1 MSMSGP
7 ALGDFVRSS
16 MGFPLPLSTQLN
28 GWGTAVVTHIQT
40 SAIVTHA
47 PGTVTGTAP
56 PNGGALSNGAADNG
70 TISGLS
76 GSVLASLVA
85 SDAGYGYVTGRL
97 QTFCD
102 DIVAHIQTYGRVQF
116 ATGNIV
122 GSCSN
127 TTGTDGTL
135 TGTGHDGFVKN
146 LNGSILAS
154 TIHADVGY
162 PGSVSGRL
170 NEFCTAFVTYIMAN
184 AVVTH
189 TNVTAI
195 CPAGGGD
202 IIDGQAT
209 NGTVA

>member
-7 ALGDFVRSS
+7 ALGDFIRSS

-56 PNGGALSNGAADNG
+56 AAGGALINGAADNG

-76 GSVLASLVA
+76 GAVLASLVA
-85 SDAGYGYVTGRL
+85 TDAGYGYITGRL
-97 QTFCD
+97 QTFCN
-102 DIVAHIQTYGRVQF
+102 DIVSHIQTFGRVQF

-122 GSCSN
+122 GNCSN
-127 TTGTDGTL
+127 TVTTPGTL
-135 TGTGHDGFVKN
+135 TGTGHNGFIKS
-146 LNGSILAS
+146 LNGPTLAN
-154 TIHADVGY
+154 TIHIDVGY
-162 PGSVSGRL
+162 PGTTSVRL
-170 NEFCTAFVTYIMAN
+170 TEFCTAFTAYIMAN

-195 CPAGGGD
+195 CPAGGGA
-202 IIDGQAT
+202 IVNGQAT
-209 NGTVA
+209 GGTVS